1 MHIKKI
7 IGTAKLTLSAVIL
20 LQQIGF
26 AQENNAKNSPALA
39 VQLLNQNSI
48 YLGIDNPVR
57 IVCEKAFTEVSV
69 SNGEI
74 IPTTAPFDFIVR
86 TSSTEPCTLLV
97 KNNEMLLATTLLR
110 VKRLPAPQL
119 FLGAICGPATI
130 SKTQLTAS
138 NILTA
143 KIQNLDE
150 GIASFQVIAYE
161 IEAII
166 NDKAFSFR
174 GNGKL
179 LSKEVMEKFRTA
191 DVDDKIWIDSKVKGP
206 DGVITTLPPLSI
218 KIE

>member
-26 AQENNAKNSPALA
+26 AQENNAKNAPALA

-57 IVCEKAFTEVSV
+57 IVCEKPYTSVSV

-74 IPTTAPFDFIVR
+74 IPTTSPFDFIVR

-97 KNNEMLLATTLLR
+97 KKNEMLLATTLLR

-150 GIASFQVIAYE
+150 SIASFRVIAYE
-161 IEAII
+161 VVGII
-166 NDKAFSFR
+166 DNVSFSFYGT
-174 GNGKL
+174 GNQ
-179 LSKEVMEKFRTA
+179 LSSGVMEKLNTA
-191 DVDDKIWIDSKVKGP
+191 DIDDRIFIDAKVQAP
-206 DGVITTLPPLSI
+206 DGVITALPTLSI
-218 KIE
+218 KIK

>member
-48 YLGIDNPVR
+48 YLGIDNPLR

-97 KNNEMLLATTLLR
+97 KNNETVLASTVLR
-110 VKRLPAPQL
+110 VKRLPMPKL
-119 FLGAICGPATI
+119 FLGSISGPATI
-130 SKTQLTAS
+130 SKAVLTAS
-138 NILTA
+138 GTLSA
-143 KIQNLDE
+143 KIENLDE
-150 GIASFQVIAYE
+150 RIATFNVVFWEVVGNIDNVI
-161 IEAII
+161 
-166 NDKAFSFR
+166 FSFK
-174 GNGKL
+174 GNGSQLSNEVLEKL
-179 LSKEVMEKFRTA
+179 KTA
-191 DVDDKIWIDSKVKGP
+191 DIEDRIFIDAKVQGP
-206 DGVITTLPPLSI
+206 DGAITVLPTLSI
-218 KIE
+218 KIN